1 MKRTAVLGIV
11 LLVVVSFSAAA
22 QARGG
27 AFMGTPGAT
36 PEEVEL
42 SGRLQL
48 QSGELPVLVSD
59 GQEYTLRIAPALSA
73 ELDVTSGQQASVS
86 GFLVERQSL
95 DLMGSER
102 VVMVRSIEVGGTKY
116 VMPSGHMGATGRH
129 MMQGPM
135 MHGPTGRRD
144 SRGRFDDAPR
154 APQPAPR
161 TPQTAPRGGRR

>member
-1 MKRTAVLGIV
+1 MKRTAILGIV
-11 LLVVVSFSAAA
+11 LLVVVAFGAAA

-27 AFMGTPGAT
+27 AFMGAPGTT

-48 QSGELPVLVSD
+48 QSGQLPVLVSG
-59 GQEYTLRIAPALSA
+59 GQEYTLRIAPTLSA

-86 GFLVERQSL
+86 GYLVERQSM
-95 DLMGSER
+95 DLLGSER

-116 VMPSGHMGATGRH
+116 VMPSRHMGATGRH
-129 MMQGPM
+129 MMEGPM
-135 MHGPTGRRD
+135 MYGPTGRRD

-161 TPQTAPRGGRR
+161 GGRR